1 MIIELLTRFIN
12 WTNSIGQPKKQE
24 KSFISTESISAI
36 KVKPKKET
44 DTVNFISDPYQ
55 KKSDSFSQVSGYTSN
70 TLVERETGVS
80 STLGINSTSM
90 VNSKLFNKQKFAE
103 DLRDVLMGGDNINP
117 VDITNRGNKNGT
129 NMPGHKNPPPPPAK
143 KKNKTK

>member
-1 MIIELLTRFIN
+1 MIIELLTKFIK
-12 WTNSIGQPKKQE
+12 WTNNIGQPKRQE
-24 KSFISTESISAI
+24 KSFMQPESISAI
-36 KVKPKKET
+36 KVKTKKEPE
-44 DTVNFISDPYQ
+44 VANFISDPYQ

-90 VNSKLFNKQKFAE
+90 ANSKFFNRQEFVE

-129 NMPGHKNPPPPPAK
+129 NMPGHRNAPPPPPK
-143 KKNKTK
+143 KKSKAK

>member
-44 DTVNFISDPYQ
+44 DTVNFISDSYQ

-103 DLRDVLMGGDNINP
+103 DLKDVLRGGDNINP
-117 VDITNRGNKNGT
+117 VDITNLGSKKGT
-129 NMPGHKNPPPPPAK
+129 NMPGHRNPPPPPK

>member
-90 VNSKLFNKQKFAE
+90 VNSKLFNRQEFAE

-129 NMPGHKNPPPPPAK
+129 NMPGHRNPPPPPK

>member
-90 VNSKLFNKQKFAE
+90 VNSKFFNKQEFAE
-103 DLRDVLMGGDNINP
+103 DLKDVLRGGDNINP
-117 VDITNRGNKNGT
+117 VDITNLGSKKGT
-129 NMPGHKNPPPPPAK
+129 VMPGYRNVPPPK

>member
-1 MIIELLTRFIN
+1 MIIELLTRFVN

-24 KSFISTESISAI
+24 KSFISTESISAV
-36 KVKPKKET
+36 KVKPKQET

-55 KKSDSFSQVSGYTSN
+55 KKLDSFSQVSGYTSN
-70 TLVERETGVS
+70 TLVERGTGVS

-90 VNSKLFNKQKFAE
+90 VNSKFFNKQEFFE

-129 NMPGHKNPPPPPAK
+129 NMPGHRNAPPPPK